1 MWIIPKNLHTSHFVQ
16 DMAELTSDLNELSE
30 MCAQSLL
37 VRSKPMQS
45 RTWLRKLKRDSWTQL
60 LFGRILKRSRGKS
73 FTTRLTSSVEG
84 FLVSH
89 SVLQVG
95 EQETMTQDIFGH
107 TSSKESN
114 SWDDLPLFSSKMSKE
129 SSAQNSSHKGGL
141 IQSELLFCNMSL
153 ESWKG
158 WVTKQRQA
166 YLARAK
172 SVRPIRENEYL
183 FLQYQTNSQ
192 NVDVVSSQNQSKDQN
207 WATPTVMDS
216 SSIERSVESLV
227 KRATGARKGRKAPG
241 TLNDQVNPIAVT
253 IYQLL
258 NGTAQEITEQHI
270 QVFEDKNNTDMK
282 HLEQLLEKKTNFPTP
297 MANEHKARLRGNT
310 QASRCL
316 NAVMRGRLNPRWV
329 EQMMGL
335 PVGWVQVSSSEI
347 TITEQ
352 MSLECWETGLS
363 LTQRQEPSESCGKNW
378 ATPRTAMALMGGSSP
393 ETDLNW
399 GSRLENQML
408 GQVQGIPV
416 AEKKA
421 LNPRWIEQLMGLPV
435 GWVQVSSSEVTITE
449 QMSLECWGM
458 GSSLTQRQE
467 PSESCGKNWAT
478 PTSREIFSD
487 AVYFHTLIRKDGKH
501 RYDQLGV
508 QVRFTE
514 QDVEEAYKKWS
525 TPPSVQRGDTLE
537 VYFRRCIK
545 RIKNGGVKFAPK
557 LQVQVEAEDKNI
569 SIDFNGL
576 DYTKDTEELVKEL
589 MGKFYQNEE

>member
-16 DMAELTSDLNELSE
+16 DTAELTSDLNELSE

-37 VRSKPMQS
+37 VRSKPMQPQ
-45 RTWLRKLKRDSWTQL
+45 TWLRKLKRDSWTQL
-60 LFGRILKRSRGKS
+60 LSGRILRRFHVKS
-73 FTTRLTSSVEG
+73 FTTKWTYSVEAS
-84 FLVSH
+84 LVSH

-95 EQETMTQDIFGH
+95 EQETMTQDTCGH
-107 TSSKESN
+107 TSSEESN
-114 SWDDLPLFSSKMSKE
+114 SWDDLPLFSSKMLRE
-129 SSAQNSSHKGGL
+129 SLHQNSSQRVGQ
-141 IQSELLFCNMSL
+141 IQSERPFCNMSL
-153 ESWKG
+153 ESWKD
-158 WVTKQRQA
+158 WVIKQRQE
-166 YLARAK
+166 YLVRAK

-192 NVDVVSSQNQSKDQN
+192 NVDVVLSQNQSKDQK

-270 QVFEDKNNTDMK
+270 QVSEDKNNTDMK

-297 MANEHKARLRGNT
+297 MANKHK
-310 QASRCL
+310 ASRCL

-335 PVGWVQVSSSEI
+335 PVGWVQVSSSEV

-352 MSLECWETGLS
+352 MSLECWEMES
-363 LTQRQEPSESCGKNW
+363 SQTQRQE
-378 ATPRTAMALMGGSSP
+378 L
-393 ETDLNW
+393 
-399 GSRLENQML
+399 
-408 GQVQGIPV
+408 
-416 AEKKA
+416 
-421 LNPRWIEQLMGLPV
+421 
-435 GWVQVSSSEVTITE
+435 
-449 QMSLECWGM
+449 
-458 GSSLTQRQE
+458 
-467 PSESCGKNWAT
+467 SESCGKNWAT

-487 AVYFHTLIRKDGKH
+487 GVYFHTLIRKDGKH

-545 RIKNGGVKFAPK
+545 RIKNGGVKFAPP
-557 LQVQVEAEDKNI
+557 LQVQVEAEDKKI
-569 SIDFNGL
+569 PIDFNGL
-576 DYTKDTEELVKEL
+576 DYTKDTEELVKEK
-589 MGKFYQNEE
+589 MGKFYKNEE